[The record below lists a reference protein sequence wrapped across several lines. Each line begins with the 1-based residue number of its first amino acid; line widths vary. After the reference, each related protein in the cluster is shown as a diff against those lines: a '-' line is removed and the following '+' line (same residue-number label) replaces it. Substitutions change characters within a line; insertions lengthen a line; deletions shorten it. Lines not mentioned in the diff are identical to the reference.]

1 MLPTL
6 EANAEPLPQSH
17 SPSMSVFEE
26 NMKKIIDK
34 TDTNRYGSKIVQ
46 TNNQIVSLN
55 VMFGALYL
63 FGI

>member
-1 MLPTL
+1 
-6 EANAEPLPQSH
+6 
-17 SPSMSVFEE
+17 MSVFEE

-63 FGI
+63 FGIWRVKNIYTK